1 MSDEPETPFSKAVME
16 SMSTDAP
23 EPKTQDTA
31 PAPEPQAKEPA
42 KEPTKAQAKAPESE
56 PEEDLKGFSDEQKTN
71 WKALRESK
79 KEIETRLK
87 DSEATRTDLVSQLDQ
102 LKAELEGAK
111 KQFDLDDY
119 ERIKSEREELANQVA
134 ELDILRSPE
143 VKRARDRVESEIK
156 ESAKSIQRLAPSL
169 EGIERVLRMT
179 PEARD
184 KALADMLEDI
194 GPGVSSRIW
203 TLVDRV
209 DTANMA
215 VEEIT
220 TSAQSKVEEWRQSKE
235 SQVQQQREA
244 ETKATEQLYHLGLQT
259 AQEEMPELFSLK
271 DGEDTHN
278 KQVSERLSY
287 TKKVLFEPMTE
298 EETVQTAFLA
308 GIGKTSLVREKAY
321 VEALARSEAERQ
333 AMAEKLE
340 AYENA
345 QPSGTSGYT
354 EASESDGGVGYFTRT
369 VLANTGS

>member
-1 MSDEPETPFSKAVME
+1 MSDEQPSPFSRAVME

-23 EPKTQDTA
+23 EAKTQDTE
-31 PAPEPQAKEPA
+31 PAPKPQAKEPA
-42 KEPTKAQAKAPESE
+42 KAPAKAPESE
-56 PEEDLKGFSDEQKTN
+56 PEDDLKGFSDEPKTN
-71 WKALRESK
+71 CKALRETK

-102 LKAELEGAK
+102 LRAELEGAK
-111 KQFDLDDY
+111 KQFDLEDY
-119 ERIKSEREELANQVA
+119 ERLKSEREELANQVA

-143 VKRARDRVESEIK
+143 VKRARDKVESEIK
-156 ESAKSIQRLAPSL
+156 DAAKSIQRLAPSL

-184 KALADMLEDI
+184 KALAEMLEDV
-194 GPGVSSRIW
+194 GSAVSSRIW

-209 DTANMA
+209 DTAQLQVDDIMN
-215 VEEIT
+215 
-220 TSAQSKVEEWRQSKE
+220 SAQSKVDEWRQSKE
-235 SQVQQQREA
+235 SQLKQQRDA

-278 KQVSERLSY
+278 KQVSDRLAY

-333 AMAEKLE
+333 AMAEKLK
-340 AYENA
+340 AYEDA

-354 EASESDGGVGYFTRT
+354 EASSDEGGVGYFART
-369 VLANTGS
+369 VLANSG

>member
-1 MSDEPETPFSKAVME
+1 M
-16 SMSTDAP
+16 
-23 EPKTQDTA
+23 
-31 PAPEPQAKEPA
+31 
-42 KEPTKAQAKAPESE
+42 
-56 PEEDLKGFSDEQKTN
+56 
-71 WKALRESK
+71 
-79 KEIETRLK
+79 
-87 DSEATRTDLVSQLDQ
+87 SQLDQ

-111 KQFDLDDY
+111 TKFDLDDY

-184 KALADMLEDI
+184 KALADMLEDV

-220 TSAQSKVEEWRQSKE
+220 TSARSKVEEWRQSKE

-278 KQVSERLSY
+278 KQVSERLAY

-340 AYENA
+340 AYENEIGRA
-345 QPSGTSGYT
+345 H
-354 EASESDGGVGYFTRT
+354 V
-369 VLANTGS
+369 

>member
-31 PAPEPQAKEPA
+31 PAPEPQAKEPS
-42 KEPTKAQAKAPESE
+42 KAPESE

-111 KQFDLDDY
+111 KQFDLEDY

-143 VKRARDRVESEIK
+143 VKRARDRVESELK
-156 ESAKSIQRLAPSL
+156 EAAKGIQRIAPSL
-169 EGIERVLRMT
+169 EGVERVLRMN

-184 KALADMLEDI
+184 KALADMLEEVS
-194 GPGVSSRIW
+194 PAVSSRIW

-209 DTANMA
+209 DTANSA

-235 SQVQQQREA
+235 SQVRQQREA

-278 KQVSERLSY
+278 KQVSERLAY

-321 VEALARSEAERQ
+321 IEALARSEAERQ
-333 AMAEKLE
+333 AMADKLKAFE
-340 AYENA
+340 DA
-345 QPSGTSGYT
+345 QPGASSGYT
-354 EASESDGGVGYFTRT
+354 EGSEEAGDVGYFART
-369 VLANTGS
+369 VLANSGS

>member
-23 EPKTQDTA
+23 EPKTQDTE
-31 PAPEPQAKEPA
+31 PAPKQQADEPPKE
-42 KEPTKAQAKAPESE
+42 APKSE
-56 PEEDLKGFSDEQKTN
+56 PEDDLKGFSDEQKTN

-143 VKRARDRVESEIK
+143 VKRARDRVESELK
-156 ESAKSIQRLAPSL
+156 EAAKGIQRIAPSL
-169 EGIERVLRMT
+169 DGVERVLRMN

-184 KALADMLEDI
+184 KALAEMLEEVS
-194 GPGVSSRIW
+194 PAVSSRIW

-209 DTANMA
+209 DSANMA

-278 KQVSERLSY
+278 KQVSERLAY

-321 VEALARSEAERQ
+321 IEALARSEAERQ
-333 AMAEKLE
+333 AMADKLKAFE
-340 AYENA
+340 DA
-345 QPSGTSGYT
+345 QPGASSGYT
-354 EASESDGGVGYFTRT
+354 EASEEAGDVGYFART
-369 VLANTGS
+369 VLANSGS